1 MEEKEY
7 LAAYQSFVD
16 GVTSE
21 TAKNDELFA
30 QNFTKLSKQLKGNYA
45 RLDHAVSGLCG
56 EVGEVDDVWK
66 KIKFMGLNY
75 TNETR
80 DMFIKE
86 LGDVCWYMFQA
97 CLALDVPFE
106 EIINRNMEKLKKRHP
121 NGYSPAYFHQ
131 KKGE

>member
-7 LAAYQSFVD
+7 FAAYQRFVD

-21 TAKNDELFA
+21 TAKNDEVFA
-30 QNFTKLSKQLKGNYA
+30 QNFAKLSQQLNGNYT
-45 RLDHAVSGLCG
+45 RLDHAISGLCG

-75 TNETR
+75 TDETR

-97 CLALDVPFE
+97 CMALNIPFE
-106 EIINRNMEKLKKRHP
+106 EVINRNIEKLKKRHP
-121 NGYSPAYFHQ
+121 NGYSPEYIKK
-131 KKGE
+131 KKGA

>member
-1 MEEKEY
+1 MDEKEY
-7 LAAYQSFVD
+7 FAAYQSFVD

-21 TAKNDELFA
+21 TAKNDEVFA
-30 QNFTKLSKQLKGNYA
+30 QNFAKLSKQLNGGYA

-66 KIKFMGLNY
+66 KIKFMGLEY
-75 TNETR
+75 TQETR

-97 CLALDVPFE
+97 CLALNIPFE
-106 EIINRNMEKLKKRHP
+106 EIINRNVEK
-121 NGYSPAYFHQ
+121 
-131 KKGE
+131 